1 MSIKINLLPWRE
13 ARREKR
19 TRRFYGVV
27 VMMFLAGIGL
37 GLGVLQVYQQQL
49 SAQQQRNA
57 YITNHIERLNN
68 EIADVQRYQATAA
81 RLGEQLTLFQTLQ
94 AERIGT
100 VQLFNN
106 IAASV
111 VDGVVYQRLS
121 RSGEQVSFSAMAGSE
136 RQVSDQLRQIASM
149 PGFGVSQ
156 LSEVASGEDGTSRV
170 FQFDVVQSVVEEAA
184 AEEEAP

>member
-27 VMMFLAGIGL
+27 VMMLLAGIGL
-37 GLGVLQVYQQQL
+37 GLGVLQIYQQQL
-49 SAQQQRNA
+49 AAQQQRNA

-68 EIADVQRYQATAA
+68 EIADVQRYQETAEQ
-81 RLGEQLTLFQTLQ
+81 LGEQLALFQTLQ
-94 AERIGT
+94 AERVGT

-121 RSGEQVSFSAMAGSE
+121 RNGEQVSFSAVAGSE

-149 PGFGVSQ
+149 PGLGVPQ
-156 LSEVASGEDGTSRV
+156 LSEVTSGEDSVSRV
-170 FQFDVVQSVVEEAA
+170 FQFDVVQSVVEDVA

>member
-19 TRRFYGVV
+19 TRRFYGGV

-37 GLGVLQVYQQQL
+37 GLGVLQIYQQQL
-49 SAQQQRNA
+49 AAQQQRNA

-68 EIADVQRYQATAA
+68 EIADVQRYQETAEQ
-81 RLGEQLTLFQTLQ
+81 LGEQLALFQTLQ
-94 AERIGT
+94 AERVGT

-111 VDGVVYQRLS
+111 VYGVVYQRLS
-121 RSGEQVSFSAMAGSE
+121 RNGEQVSFSAVAGSE

-149 PGFGVSQ
+149 PGLGVPQ
-156 LSEVASGEDGTSRV
+156 LSEVTSGEDSVSRV
-170 FQFDVVQSVVEEAA
+170 FQFDVVQSVVEDVA

>member
-1 MSIKINLLPWRE
+1 MSININLLPWRE

-19 TRRFYGVV
+19 TRSFYGVV
-27 VMMFLAGIGL
+27 GLMLLAGVAL
-37 GLGVLQVYQQQL
+37 GLGVSQLYQQQL

-57 YITNHIERLNN
+57 YITQHIERLNN
-68 EIADVQRYQATAA
+68 EIADVQRYQQTAA

-94 AERIGT
+94 AERVST
-100 VQLFNN
+100 VQLFNE

-111 VDGVVYQRLS
+111 VDGVVYQRLT

-149 PGFGVSQ
+149 PGLGVPL
-156 LSEVASGEDGTSRV
+156 LSEVASGQDGNSRV
-170 FQFDVVQSVVEEAA
+170 FQFEVVQSSVADARES
-184 AEEEAP
+184 EEAP

>member
-1 MSIKINLLPWRE
+1 MRIS
-13 ARREKR
+13 R
-19 TRRFYGVV
+19 TT
-27 VMMFLAGIGL
+27 
-37 GLGVLQVYQQQL
+37 L
-49 SAQQQRNA
+49 SAW
-57 YITNHIERLNN
+57 
-68 EIADVQRYQATAA
+68 
-81 RLGEQLTLFQTLQ
+81 
-94 AERIGT
+94 IGT

-149 PGFGVSQ
+149 PGFGVPQ

-170 FQFDVVQSVVEEAA
+170 FQFDVVQSVAEEAA

>member
-37 GLGVLQVYQQQL
+37 GLGVLQIYQQQL

-94 AERIGT
+94 AERIALYSCSIILLPAWWMAWCISAFPA
-100 VQLFNN
+100 VVNRLAFLPWR
-106 IAASV
+106 AASGRYRINCAKSPV
-111 VDGVVYQRLS
+111 CQGLGCHNS
-121 RSGEQVSFSAMAGSE
+121 
-136 RQVSDQLRQIASM
+136 LR
-149 PGFGVSQ
+149 
-156 LSEVASGEDGTSRV
+156 
-170 FQFDVVQSVVEEAA
+170 
-184 AEEEAP
+184 